1 MRDVA
6 WPQPTWEFIKE
17 GSPFGS
23 TVMKD
28 EKGNPQ
34 TVSLNRAT
42 RRRIAATTSTRLER
56 LVMQEEQRDH
66 VTKLLRGTK

>member
-1 MRDVA
+1 M
-6 WPQPTWEFIKE
+6 TWKFIKE

-23 TVMKD
+23 TIMKGED
-28 EKGNPQ
+28 GNPQ

-56 LVMQEEQRDH
+56 LVDQEERRDRIRRI
-66 VTKLLRGTK
+66 TKEKK

>member
-1 MRDVA
+1 M
-6 WPQPTWEFIKE
+6 TWKFIKE

-66 VTKLLRGTK
+66 IRRITKAKK